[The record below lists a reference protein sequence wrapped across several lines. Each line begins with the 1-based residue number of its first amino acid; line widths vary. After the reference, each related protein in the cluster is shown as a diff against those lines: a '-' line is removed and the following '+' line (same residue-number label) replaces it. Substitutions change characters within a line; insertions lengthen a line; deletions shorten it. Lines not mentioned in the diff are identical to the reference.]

1 MLRSERCRNDYVA
14 FITETIDKGYAE
26 KVPRKSLQI
35 VPDKARR
42 VPSKEA
48 GENPSGV

>member
-1 MLRSERCRNDYVA
+1 MLQSERYRNDYVA
-14 FITETIDKGYAE
+14 FITEMIDEGYAE

-48 GENPSGV
+48 GKSPSGV